1 MDFRFLRF
9 PRFPRPM
16 LNSPVKNDV
25 VGSQFLGK
33 VLGRLARFREPLRP
47 FGTVPADS
55 SPTEQSGQNSP
66 DSFLDDPVTFVLID
80 DPN

>member
-1 MDFRFLRF
+1 MDFRFS
-9 PRFPRPM
+9 RFPRPM

-33 VLGRLARFREPLRP
+33 VLGRLARFRESLHSVE
-47 FGTVPADS
+47 TVPADS
-55 SPTEQSGQNSP
+55 SLTEQSGRHSP